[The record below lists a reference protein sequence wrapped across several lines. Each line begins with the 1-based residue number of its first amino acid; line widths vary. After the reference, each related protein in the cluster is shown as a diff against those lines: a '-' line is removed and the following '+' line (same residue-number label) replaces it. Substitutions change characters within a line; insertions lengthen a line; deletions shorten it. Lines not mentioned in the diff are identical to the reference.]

1 MSKRIQ
7 TKMVAEAL
15 SQHTQ
20 NSRSTSQK
28 MISALMS
35 VCTSLTKP
43 PNDLGLEQWQ
53 HIEFKKTR
61 FNENSDLQN
70 WRSL

>member
-1 MSKRIQ
+1 MNKRIQ

-15 SQHTQ
+15 SLHTQ
-20 NSRSTSQK
+20 NSKSTPRK

-43 PNDLGLEQWQ
+43 QYDLGLDQWQ
-53 HIEFKKTR
+53 HIEFKKPR
-61 FNENSDLQN
+61 FNENSDSQN
-70 WRSL
+70 WSSL

>member
-1 MSKRIQ
+1 MSNKIQ

-15 SQHTQ
+15 AQHTQ
-20 NSRSTSQK
+20 NSKSTPRK

-43 PNDLGLEQWQ
+43 QHDLGFEQWR
-53 HIEFKKTR
+53 HIESKKSR
-61 FNENSDLQN
+61 FYENLDQQD